1 MLFFFFDVFS
11 GQKTKGHKCLFS
23 FHRITYEKN
32 QKHHSSRG
40 AGWLWCDG
48 VAGAPGQDS
57 LADLWLTDGAG
68 GGRELSRRD
77 PFMSASPHSAHFQ
90 SEVAKPLA

>member
-1 MLFFFFDVFS
+1 MFFFFMFFQVKK
-11 GQKTKGHKCLFS
+11 QKVTNACSHFTGKH
-23 FHRITYEKN
+23 EKN
-32 QKHHSSRG
+32 TNIKAAEEPVG
-40 AGWLWCDG
+40 CGCDG

-68 GGRELSRRD
+68 GGWELSRRD
-77 PFMSASPHSAHFQ
+77 SFMSASPHSAHFQ